1 MIVNVF
7 NDVGGYYMVNLLS
20 RKVTY
25 NNSIFGKMNEEE
37 IKEYQFYLLIEQL
50 KYVYRNSIYYRE
62 QFDKNNINISD
73 IKSFD
78 DYFRIPIFMDKDKER
93 ASQKESLERFGHP
106 FGMHL
111 ASSPDDIAFTGTT
124 SGTSGEP
131 TFTYSFTKKD
141 LVLMNQFI
149 SHMLS
154 YGGIMKGERV
164 FFGHALGIYATSSII
179 EGIKHH
185 GSLPID
191 VDIRTGSEA
200 MLSFAKLTKPSA
212 MMTTP
217 SLAEYLI
224 DKHEKIYGKPISE
237 LGIRALFTVGE
248 IGIGVP
254 EIKKR
259 IEDTYGCRVYDYLG
273 ELGFSCDSD
282 EYHGAH
288 CSSPELSTFPNEL
301 IDPNTLEPLEITDG
315 VIGEVVITEFQL
327 NALPRIR
334 YRSGDLMQVFT
345 KPCPG
350 CGFEGKRVKVVGRT
364 DDMLIVKGTNVF
376 PTAIK
381 EVITD
386 FMPNVTGEMRIV
398 LNNPPPRVE
407 PPLILKVEFGREIV
421 KEALPKL
428 TEDLKR
434 ALHNKLRVTPEIEW
448 VAPGSIDRALHKTPV
463 FEKRYEE

>member
-1 MIVNVF
+1 MA
-7 NDVGGYYMVNLLS
+7 NLLS

-25 NNSIFGKMNEEE
+25 NNPVFEKMNDEE
-37 IKEYQFYLLIEQL
+37 IKEYQFYLLKEQL

-62 QFDKNNINISD
+62 KFDKYQIKITD
-73 IKSFD
+73 IQSFD
-78 DYFRIPIFMDKDKER
+78 DYFKLPFFLDKEKER
-93 ASQKESLERFGHP
+93 ASQQESLERFGHP

-131 TFTYSFTKKD
+131 TFTYTFTRED
-141 LVLMNQFI
+141 LTFMNQFI

-164 FFGHALGIYATSSII
+164 FFGHALGVYATSSII
-179 EGIKHH
+179 DGIKHH

-200 MLSFAKLTKPSA
+200 MLSLARLAKPSA

-224 DKHEKIYGKPISE
+224 DKYEEIYGTSIAE
-237 LGIRALFTVGE
+237 LGLEALFTVGE

-259 IEDTYGCRVYDYLG
+259 IEDAYGCRVYDYLG
-273 ELGFSCDSD
+273 EIGFSCDSD
-282 EYHGAH
+282 EYHGVH
-288 CSSPELSTFPNEL
+288 CSSPELGTFPDEL
-301 IDPNTLEPLEITDG
+301 IDPQTLEPLEITDG

-327 NALPRIR
+327 KALPRIR

-350 CGFEGKRVKVVGRT
+350 CGFEGRRVKVVGRA

-386 FMPNVTGEMRIV
+386 FMPKLTGEMRIV
-398 LNNPPPRVE
+398 LNNPPPRVV
-407 PPLILKVEFGREIV
+407 PPLILKVEYGRDTT
-421 KEALPKL
+421 KEAIPQL
-428 TEDLKR
+428 TEELKR

-448 VAPGSIDRALHKTPV
+448 VAPGTIERALHKTPV